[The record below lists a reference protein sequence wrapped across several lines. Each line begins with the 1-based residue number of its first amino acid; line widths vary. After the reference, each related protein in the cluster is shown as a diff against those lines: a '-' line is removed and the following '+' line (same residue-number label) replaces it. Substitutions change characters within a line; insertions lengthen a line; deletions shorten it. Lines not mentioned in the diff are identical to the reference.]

1 MVERESALGSGSQMK
16 ERKRMH
22 NFSAYEIEVI
32 TNNVKK
38 NLDLIQS
45 KLANAV
51 TNKQKQMLWERNNPS
66 SKCGQN
72 SQVNSQGGKKQVEK
86 SPQHCQERI
95 CRIQEGDQDNWRWL
109 ASKVS
114 SIASKEIIEVL
125 EDTPVFSC
133 LTGFETGF

>member
-1 MVERESALGSGSQMK
+1 MVERESALGSGSQME

-51 TNKQKQMLWERNNPS
+51 TNK
-66 SKCGQN
+66 
-72 SQVNSQGGKKQVEK
+72 
-86 SPQHCQERI
+86 
-95 CRIQEGDQDNWRWL
+95 
-109 ASKVS
+109 
-114 SIASKEIIEVL
+114 
-125 EDTPVFSC
+125 
-133 LTGFETGF
+133 

>member
-1 MVERESALGSGSQMK
+1 MIKLRLNQSNWLLRATRLRGKKKIGGEKMVERESAFGSGSQTK

-51 TNKQKQMLWERNNPS
+51 TNK
-66 SKCGQN
+66 
-72 SQVNSQGGKKQVEK
+72 
-86 SPQHCQERI
+86 
-95 CRIQEGDQDNWRWL
+95 
-109 ASKVS
+109 
-114 SIASKEIIEVL
+114 
-125 EDTPVFSC
+125 
-133 LTGFETGF
+133 

>member
-1 MVERESALGSGSQMK
+1 MVERESAFGSGSQMK

-51 TNKQKQMLWERNNPS
+51 TNKQKQMLWEEITQ
-66 SKCGQN
+66 G
-72 SQVNSQGGKKQVEK
+72 VNAVRTAK
-86 SPQHCQERI
+86 
-95 CRIQEGDQDNWRWL
+95 
-109 ASKVS
+109 
-114 SIASKEIIEVL
+114 
-125 EDTPVFSC
+125 
-133 LTGFETGF
+133 

>member
-1 MVERESALGSGSQMK
+1 MVERESAFGSGSQMK

-51 TNKQKQMLWERNNPS
+51 TNKQKQMLWEEIT
-66 SKCGQN
+66 QE
-72 SQVNSQGGKKQVEK
+72 VNAVRTAK
-86 SPQHCQERI
+86 
-95 CRIQEGDQDNWRWL
+95 
-109 ASKVS
+109 
-114 SIASKEIIEVL
+114 
-125 EDTPVFSC
+125 
-133 LTGFETGF
+133 

>member
-1 MVERESALGSGSQMK
+1 MVERESAFGSGSQMK

-51 TNKQKQMLWERNNPS
+51 TNK
-66 SKCGQN
+66 
-72 SQVNSQGGKKQVEK
+72 
-86 SPQHCQERI
+86 
-95 CRIQEGDQDNWRWL
+95 
-109 ASKVS
+109 
-114 SIASKEIIEVL
+114 
-125 EDTPVFSC
+125 
-133 LTGFETGF
+133 

>member
-51 TNKQKQMLWERNNPS
+51 TNKQKQMLWEEIT
-66 SKCGQN
+66 QA
-72 SQVNSQGGKKQVEK
+72 VNAVRTAK
-86 SPQHCQERI
+86 
-95 CRIQEGDQDNWRWL
+95 
-109 ASKVS
+109 
-114 SIASKEIIEVL
+114 
-125 EDTPVFSC
+125 
-133 LTGFETGF
+133 

>member
-51 TNKQKQMLWERNNPS
+51 TNKQKQMLWEEITQ
-66 SKCGQN
+66 G
-72 SQVNSQGGKKQVEK
+72 VNAVRTAK
-86 SPQHCQERI
+86 
-95 CRIQEGDQDNWRWL
+95 
-109 ASKVS
+109 
-114 SIASKEIIEVL
+114 
-125 EDTPVFSC
+125 
-133 LTGFETGF
+133 

>member
-1 MVERESALGSGSQMK
+1 MVERESAFGSGSQMK

-51 TNKQKQMLWERNNPS
+51 TNKQKQMLWE
-66 SKCGQN
+66 
-72 SQVNSQGGKKQVEK
+72 
-86 SPQHCQERI
+86 
-95 CRIQEGDQDNWRWL
+95 
-109 ASKVS
+109 
-114 SIASKEIIEVL
+114 EIIQAVSAVR
-125 EDTPVFSC
+125 TAK
-133 LTGFETGF
+133 

>member
-1 MVERESALGSGSQMK
+1 MVERESALGSVSQME

-51 TNKQKQMLWERNNPS
+51 TNK
-66 SKCGQN
+66 
-72 SQVNSQGGKKQVEK
+72 
-86 SPQHCQERI
+86 
-95 CRIQEGDQDNWRWL
+95 
-109 ASKVS
+109 
-114 SIASKEIIEVL
+114 
-125 EDTPVFSC
+125 
-133 LTGFETGF
+133 

>member
-51 TNKQKQMLWERNNPS
+51 TNKQKQMLWEEIT
-66 SKCGQN
+66 QA
-72 SQVNSQGGKKQVEK
+72 VNVVRTAK
-86 SPQHCQERI
+86 
-95 CRIQEGDQDNWRWL
+95 
-109 ASKVS
+109 
-114 SIASKEIIEVL
+114 
-125 EDTPVFSC
+125 
-133 LTGFETGF
+133 

>member
-1 MVERESALGSGSQMK
+1 MVERESAFGSGSQMK

-51 TNKQKQMLWERNNPS
+51 TNKQKQMLWEEIT
-66 SKCGQN
+66 QA
-72 SQVNSQGGKKQVEK
+72 VNAVRTAK
-86 SPQHCQERI
+86 
-95 CRIQEGDQDNWRWL
+95 
-109 ASKVS
+109 
-114 SIASKEIIEVL
+114 
-125 EDTPVFSC
+125 
-133 LTGFETGF
+133 